1 MAKTILLADD
11 SLVIQKLVGLSFAN
25 EDVELVTTDNG
36 TEAIQIARAVHPH
49 VVLADVVMPGLS
61 GYEVCSA
68 IKSDPA
74 TADIPVI
81 LLTRTSESYNE
92 ELAIQIGAK
101 GHITKPFESGTLAAK
116 IQEILEES
124 PTAASSS
131 QTAFPAQEFGER
143 LDDYSLK
150 SEGDT
155 SVLAHTSN
163 HELLVEPLTRDEF
176 REQRDPEKTEGLT
189 PFADDDW
196 DLLLDGD
203 PSPEAHLTSSS
214 AQEGTWDG
222 ENTDAVIDAL
232 LQEETDSRP
241 TQDSPSQI
249 TKRVERMA
257 SEAFSDLPEA
267 VVKSIVERVEAIAW
281 EVIPQMAEALIR
293 EEIRRMKGDPEES
306 D

>member
-36 TEAIQIARAVHPH
+36 TEAIQIARALHPH
-49 VVLADVVMPGLS
+49 AVLADVVMPGLS

-116 IQEILEES
+116 IREILGES

-131 QTAFPAQEFGER
+131 QTAFPGQEFGES
-143 LDDYSLK
+143 LDDHSMK

-155 SVLAHTSN
+155 SILAHTSN
-163 HELLVEPLTRDEF
+163 HELLVEPLTRAEF

-203 PSPEAHLTSSS
+203 PSPEAPVTSSS

-222 ENTDAVIDAL
+222 GNTDAVIEAL
-232 LQEETDSRP
+232 LEETDSPP
-241 TQDSPSQI
+241 TQASPSQI

-267 VVKSIVERVEAIAW
+267 VVRSVVERVEAIAW